1 MLITYVQK
9 NNHDE
14 KKKLK
19 ENQDMLNLW
28 LINYFFDKI
37 VHKSG
42 LEIIV
47 SQFVID

>member
-1 MLITYVQK
+1 MLIIYVQK

-19 ENQDMLNLW
+19 ENQDVLNLW
-28 LINYFFDKI
+28 LINCFFDKI

-42 LEIIV
+42 LEIIL